1 MGSRREAVSELHVA
15 VRGRVQGV
23 GFRWFV
29 RERAR
34 SLGLAGW
41 VRNDLDGSV
50 EVFAVGPKVAV
61 ATLRRLLEDGPPNA
75 CVDAVE
81 EERSEAKVP
90 ALTPFGVLR

>member
-1 MGSRREAVSELHVA
+1 MAGWREALTMLHVV

-34 SLGLAGW
+34 SLGVSGW
-41 VRNDLDGSV
+41 VRNDADGSV
-50 EVFAVGPKVAV
+50 EVYAVGSPVELEKF
-61 ATLRRLLEDGPPNA
+61 RRMLEQGPPA
-75 CVDAVE
+75 ADVDVVE
-81 EERSEAKVP
+81 DEQEEPSAP

>member
-1 MGSRREAVSELHVA
+1 VSEMHVG

-34 SLGLAGW
+34 ALGLSGW
-41 VRNDLDGSV
+41 VRNDADGSV
-50 EVFAVGPKVAV
+50 EVFAVGPLGELAN
-61 ATLRRLLEDGPPNA
+61 LRRLLEQGPPA
-75 CVDAVE
+75 ARVEHVVDEVGE
-81 EERSEAKVP
+81 PGTP

>member
-1 MGSRREAVSELHVA
+1 LNVLHVA

-34 SLGLAGW
+34 QLGLSGW
-41 VRNDLDGSV
+41 VRNEADGSV
-50 EVFAVGPKVAV
+50 EVFAIGPHSELAK
-61 ATLRRLLEDGPPNA
+61 LRRLLEQGPPA
-75 CVDAVE
+75 ASVDAVVDENE
-81 EERSEAKVP
+81 EPSAP

>member
-1 MGSRREAVSELHVA
+1 MHVA

-34 SLGLAGW
+34 DLGLSGW
-41 VRNDLDGSV
+41 VRNEPDGSV
-50 EVFAVGPKVAV
+50 EVYALGPEVNLAR
-61 ATLRRLLEDGPPNA
+61 LRRMLEEGPPA
-75 CVDAVE
+75 ADVDAVIDKQQE
-81 EERSEAKVP
+81 PSAP

>member
-1 MGSRREAVSELHVA
+1 MHVA

-34 SLGLAGW
+34 ALGLSGW
-41 VRNDLDGSV
+41 VRNVADGSV
-50 EVFAVGPKVAV
+50 EVFAVGPTDELAR
-61 ATLRRLLEDGPPNA
+61 LRRLLQEGPPA
-75 CVDAVE
+75 ARVEHVVDEVGDPTTA
-81 EERSEAKVP
+81 